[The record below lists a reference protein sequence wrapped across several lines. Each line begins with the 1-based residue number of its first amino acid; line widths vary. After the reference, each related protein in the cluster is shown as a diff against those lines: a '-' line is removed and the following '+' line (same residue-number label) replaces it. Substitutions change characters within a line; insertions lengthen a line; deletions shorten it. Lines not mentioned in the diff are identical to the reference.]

1 MDSTAS
7 PQGNNNVAGFILKFF
22 PGVAILLFCVAA
34 ITAAVTPIYPDEY
47 GYLMINA
54 RAIFDQFKISSIFP
68 PCQSSFDI
76 QMPLLWYPGRLF
88 YWAVYAACENARYL
102 RLVGVLLYIALI
114 SITTLF
120 CRELFEKKIRWE
132 LIFAALAAVT
142 SLGVM
147 PSVFVFNRPETVL
160 SITLAWLVFAPLTL
174 PRGDTPLIK
183 IAIFTAHLFV
193 VSLFFSSH
201 GKTILFT
208 PLALA
213 STYIL
218 SRKIGFGWKAAGL
231 ASLLLIFP
239 IISSYRVY
247 NKFSSC
253 PDSQA
258 VAKIYSSQ
266 YFVPDAELLKHPA
279 QLIKTLAGNV
289 LNAVPALK
297 QNLFTTSY
305 PIGWLPGVRQ
315 SRATKLI
322 NFSAMGLYY
331 ALCAGILVFFLWSS
345 ISALSSR
352 HIGSAQLIF
361 LTLVQGILILVSVQH
376 AKHFY
381 ESALTIPCIIFAA
394 ILIISQTARR
404 GLIRQPAAKAVFIS
418 LLLLFCASSV
428 RYSLKFF
435 PVFMDGFAGP
445 SISIAKYDHKAI
457 KRDIEAAAAAC
468 AISNSSA
475 TKHLVVDDLTYLFFK
490 KTRQP
495 YSITYLAGSLREFSG
510 PSVTETSRIFPEI
523 KKLKVSAIV
532 QRCDYNVIPAWGQI
546 LTRAGDICCVSQD
559 SIENSPGHN

>member
-1 MDSTAS
+1 M
-7 PQGNNNVAGFILKFF
+7 
-22 PGVAILLFCVAA
+22 FCVAV

-54 RAIFDQFKISSIFP
+54 RAIFDQFRISSIFP

-76 QMPLLWYPGRLF
+76 PMPLLWYPGRLF

-102 RLVGVLLYIALI
+102 RLIGVFSYISLI

-132 LIFAALAAVT
+132 FIFSALAAVT

-147 PSVFVFNRPETVL
+147 PSVFVFTRPETVL

-174 PRGDTPLIK
+174 PRSDSPVAK
-183 IAIFTAHLFV
+183 IAIFAAHLFV

-213 STYIL
+213 STYIIV
-218 SRKIGFGWKAAGL
+218 RRIGFGWKAAGL
-231 ASLLLIFP
+231 ASLLLILP

-247 NKFSSC
+247 NRFSSC

-258 VAKIYSSQ
+258 VEKINSSQ
-266 YFVPDAELLKHPA
+266 YFLPDGERLKRPG
-279 QLIKTLAGNV
+279 QLIKVLSENI

-297 QNLFTTSY
+297 QNLFITSY

-315 SRATKLI
+315 SHATKLI
-322 NFSAMGLYY
+322 NLSAMGLYY
-331 ALCAGILVFFLWSS
+331 TVCAGILVFFLWFS
-345 ISALSSR
+345 ISALSTR
-352 HIGSAQLIF
+352 HIESAQLIF
-361 LTLVQGILILVSVQH
+361 LTLVQGILVLVSVQH

-381 ESALTIPCIIFAA
+381 ESALTIPCIIFAT
-394 ILIISQTARR
+394 ILIISQIARR
-404 GLIRQPAAKAVFIS
+404 GLIAQSAAKAVFIS
-418 LLLLFCASSV
+418 LLVLFCASSV

-435 PVFMDGFAGP
+435 PVFMGGFAGP
-445 SISIAKYDHKAI
+445 SVSIAKYNHKAV

-475 TKHLVVDDLTYLFFK
+475 TRHLVVDDLTYLFFK
-490 KTRQP
+490 KTQQP

-510 PSVTETSRIFPEI
+510 PGVTETSRIFPEI
-523 KKLKVSAIV
+523 RKLKVSAIV
-532 QRCDYNVIPAWGQI
+532 QRCDYNVIPGWGQI
-546 LTRAGDICCVSQD
+546 LTRAGDICCVSQNNL
-559 SIENSPGHN
+559 ERFPGHK